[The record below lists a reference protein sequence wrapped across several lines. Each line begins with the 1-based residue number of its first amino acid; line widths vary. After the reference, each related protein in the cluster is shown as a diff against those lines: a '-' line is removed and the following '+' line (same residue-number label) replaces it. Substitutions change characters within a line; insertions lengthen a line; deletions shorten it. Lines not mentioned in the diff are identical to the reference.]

1 MTSAQ
6 TFTKFNEAAKEMLN
20 ENLYGNS
27 WKMTSYLIQVLCKL
41 ESYYTSLD
49 EQHPE
54 EDFYTAQIATS
65 SALEMINCT
74 YDVPASDERFEDV
87 QNLYDATINLFIQD
101 YSDDAIS
108 DIVHLSTLANYVAE
122 MRTYC
127 WNKTIEDNGP
137 SESKFEALKLA
148 KRDEKAVELAV
159 KAAAEVIFSD

>member
-6 TFTKFNEAAKEMLN
+6 TFTKFNDAAKEMLN
-20 ENLYGNS
+20 KNLYGNS

-49 EQHPE
+49 EQYPE
-54 EDFYTAQIATS
+54 DEFYTAQIATS

-74 YDVPASDERFEDV
+74 YDVPTSDERFEDV
-87 QNLYDATINLFIQD
+87 EKLYAATVNLFIQD
-101 YSDDAIS
+101 YSDDAIA
-108 DIVHLSTLANYVAE
+108 DIVHLSSLANYVAE

-127 WNKTIEDNGP
+127 WNRTIQDKGP

-148 KRDEKAVELAV
+148 KRDEKVVELAV
-159 KAAAEVIFSD
+159 KAASDAIFSD

>member
-1 MTSAQ
+1 MTSIKTLT
-6 TFTKFNEAAKEMLN
+6 TFDEAAKTALN

-41 ESYYTSLD
+41 EDYYTSLN

-65 SALEMINCT
+65 SALEMINST
-74 YDVPASDERFEDV
+74 YAVPTSDERFEDV
-87 QNLYDATINLFIQD
+87 EKLYDATVNLFIED
-101 YSDDAIS
+101 YSDDAVS
-108 DIVHLSTLANYVAE
+108 DIVLLSSLANYVAE

-137 SESKFEALKLA
+137 SESKFKALKLA
-148 KRDEKAVELAV
+148 KRDEKAVQIAINN
-159 KAAAEVIFSD
+159 AADAIFNK

>member
-1 MTSAQ
+1 MTSIKAL
-6 TFTKFNEAAKEMLN
+6 TKFDAAAKEMLN

-41 ESYYTSLD
+41 EGYYTSLN

-74 YDVPASDERFEDV
+74 YDVPTSDERFEDV

-101 YSDDAIS
+101 YSDDAIA
-108 DIVHLSTLANYVAE
+108 DIVLLSSLANFVAE
-122 MRTYC
+122 MRTHC
-127 WNKTIEDNGP
+127 WNRTIEDRGP

-148 KRDEKAVELAV
+148 KRDEKSVQLAV
-159 KAAAEVIFSD
+159 KMASEAIFTD